1 MRAFIFLPVILLFIT
16 ACKGPD
22 PQNTSTSD
30 TVKPVNASGAKADSV
45 QFSAALVKDLYT
57 KSDLVA
63 KIHVVNAVKN
73 QEVYVVSAKVIA
85 TYKGKQPDDPTI
97 KYEAFL
103 EEGNYKEF
111 VGKDLIIFLKPNTQ
125 DHQLYSKGAR
135 WGRTEPN
142 VEFAY
147 SDLLRDYI
155 LKLK

>member
-1 MRAFIFLPVILLFIT
+1 MRAFIFLPVILLFLT

-22 PQNTSTSD
+22 HQSSSTGD
-30 TVKPVNASGAKADSV
+30 TAKSVNANPVKTDSV
-45 QFSAALVKDLYT
+45 HFSEPLVKDLYA

-73 QEVYVVSAKVIA
+73 QEVYVVSAKLITA
-85 TYKGKQPDDPTI
+85 YKGNQPDNAAI

-125 DHQLYSKGAR
+125 DHQLYNKGVR

-147 SDLLRDYI
+147 SDLLKDFI